1 MGNTKGMKYGYVATL
16 GLAAFVTGALMN
28 LDPRSV
34 EAYVTSITSRIEKF
48 FLYNPAKR
56 NLKLGDMLM
65 EKVLGAMEARDKS
78 REWMYLDSDTID
90 NVSSAILYYQ
100 EARRIIDGH
109 KKPKNGDWADGCTP
123 EMDEDEKDIRAH
135 FYYGIGIGKKILGNN
150 ARFENNDV

>member
-1 MGNTKGMKYGYVATL
+1 MKYGYVATL

-90 NVSSAILYYQ
+90 NVSSAILSGSKENYSRAQ
-100 EARRIIDGH
+100 KAEKWGLGRWVHTGDG
-109 KKPKNGDWADGCTP
+109 
-123 EMDEDEKDIRAH
+123 
-135 FYYGIGIGKKILGNN
+135 
-150 ARFENNDV
+150 